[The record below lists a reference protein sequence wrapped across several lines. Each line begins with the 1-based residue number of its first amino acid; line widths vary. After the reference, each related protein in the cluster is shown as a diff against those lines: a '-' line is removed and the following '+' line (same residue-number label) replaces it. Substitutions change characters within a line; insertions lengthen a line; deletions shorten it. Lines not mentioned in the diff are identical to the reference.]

1 MQLEAWIAL
10 LLIAVAA
17 SMFLY
22 VRRGGGRPVPDLLRP
37 GKKLPPFS
45 AIDEDNCERQS
56 GELLGAPA
64 VIIFVRGTWCPFC
77 SAQVET
83 LADAYKE
90 IAALGAKLVLIAPR
104 SLATTRR
111 VADYFDVEFEF
122 WLDSSLDIARQLGL
136 LDEEGVPEEVRTDF
150 GANTI
155 WPTTVVTDADGMIRR
170 TLVARDIAD
179 RPDPRTLLKAL
190 RKIA

>member
-10 LLIAVAA
+10 LLITVAVL
-17 SMFLY
+17 MFLY

-37 GKKLPPFS
+37 GKKLPAFT
-45 AIDEDNCERQS
+45 AIDENNRERAS
-56 GELLGAPA
+56 GELLGTPA

-83 LADAYKE
+83 LTDAYRE
-90 IAALGAKLVLIAPR
+90 IAALGAKLVLIAPQP
-104 SLATTRR
+104 LATTRR

-122 WLDSSLDIARQLGL
+122 WLDGSLDIARNLGL
-136 LDEEGVPEEVRTDF
+136 MDAGGVPEEARTEF
-150 GANTI
+150 GADTV
-155 WPTTVVTDADGMIRR
+155 WPTSVVVDANGVIRR
-170 TLVARDIAD
+170 TIVARDIAD
-179 RPDPRTLLKAL
+179 RPDPRTLLKTL